1 MLLSMIR
8 YIKGYVQIRVIGYSA
23 ERFLNACSHRG
34 IYIWGLRPSNGA
46 YEMYMSVDGFRKLKP
61 IIKKTGTRVAVV
73 RRFGLHFFTQI
84 PEEKAVFYR
93 SLYKRRAHIHIIP
106 FYMGY

>member
-1 MLLSMIR
+1 MIR

-46 YEMYMSVDGFRKLKP
+46 YEMYMSVDGFRRLKP
-61 IIKKTGTRVAVV
+61 IIKKTGTRVVIV
-73 RRFGLHFFTQI
+73 RRFGLPFFTQI
-84 PEEKAVFYR
+84 PEKEVVFYR
-93 SLYKRRAHIHIIP
+93 GIFKCCAHIHIIS